1 VHDNNIEH
9 ALLSKVIETREF
21 RILEKAKIDESYF
34 FTPEGQEVYRFIRD
48 IYHATATAGSV
59 PSRELVQ
66 QQFRSFPFFNSNDD
80 VAVLTEILRKGKIA
94 VEVQMLAERLMMT
107 VGTNPLEALA
117 DLRAA
122 TPGLSALA
130 DQSEDFSM
138 AAAYNMLKARYEMV
152 QGSKGVIG
160 IPYPWQPLN
169 EATQGMKRQNF
180 IVVYGR
186 PKSMKTWWALKIAV
200 SAYVESRRRVLFYS
214 REMSHD
220 EILGRA
226 ACILAEVDYHEYLN
240 GRLQPQVRDHLFGV
254 LADLVEDE
262 KYAGANNGGRN
273 PFFIVTTD
281 RDAEDGG
288 GVSWLQAKIEETEP
302 DIAFVDGMYLMK
314 DDRTKSR
321 SIDWKNISH
330 ISQDLKLTARRFD
343 IPVVGITQAK
353 RSAEQSHGE
362 DLTELAFADSIGM
375 DADCV
380 FRVSKKFH
388 VDPVLKKKVV
398 DLLITAPGVRESG
411 VFEGMVIRADPGHTF
426 ELRKVLTGLDADERS
441 NYGEAPTGGSSTPR
455 PVARFRSSSFR
466 NDGTLKDPKVP
477 L

>member
-1 VHDNNIEH
+1 VNENIEY
-9 ALLSKVIETREF
+9 ALLSKVIETQEF
-21 RILEKAKIDESYF
+21 RLLEKAKVDDSYF
-34 FTPEGQEVYRFIRD
+34 FSQESKEVYRFIRD
-48 IYHATATAGSV
+48 IYHANATAGSV
-59 PSRELVQ
+59 PSRELVSQ
-66 QQFRSFPFFNSNDD
+66 YYPAFPFFNSNDN
-80 VAVLTEILRKGKIA
+80 VAVLTEQLRRGKVA
-94 VEVQMLAERLMMT
+94 AEVQILAERLILT
-107 VGTNPLEALA
+107 VGSDPMEALS
-117 DLRAA
+117 DLRAT

-130 DQSEDFSM
+130 DRSEDFSM
-138 AAAYNMLKARYEMV
+138 AAAYNMLKARYDMV

-160 IPYPWQPLN
+160 IPYPWDPLN
-169 EATQGMKRQNF
+169 EATQGMKKQNF

-186 PKSMKTWWALKIAV
+186 PKSMKTWWSLKIAV
-200 SAYVESRRRVLFYS
+200 SAYVDARRRVLFYS

-226 ACILAEVDYHEYLN
+226 ACILAKVDYHEYLN
-240 GRLQPQVRDHLFGV
+240 GRLQPHIRDHLFQV
-254 LADLVEDE
+254 LAELVEDE
-262 KYAGANNGGRN
+262 KSAGSNNGGRN

-281 RDAEDGG
+281 RDSEDGG

-343 IPVVGITQAK
+343 IPIVGITQAK

-388 VDPVLKKKVV
+388 IDPVLKKKVV

-426 ELRKVLTGLDADERS
+426 ELRKVLTGLDADERA
-441 NYGEAPTGGSSTPR
+441 NYGESSSASRPEGG
-455 PVARFRSSSFR
+455 VARLRTNAFRR
-466 NDGTLKDPKVP
+466 DGTLKDPKVP